1 MKDFIGYEEDDT
13 VYYFTLMREYI
24 KSFSGRNTSLL
35 VDNDSI
41 LNNYNEIWSQIKSI
55 LNIKFHSKPVHDEKY
70 IKAKVKRFNDVVNT
84 NFLGGEKPKECMH
97 YAYIACISIE
107 SVIKIEK
114 NNYPEVYLEE
124 CKYKMKKK
132 RCLYL

>member
-13 VYYFTLMREYI
+13 VYYFTLMSEYI

-41 LNNYNEIWSQIKSI
+41 LNNYNEIWSKIKSI

-84 NFLGGEKPKECMH
+84 NFLVAKNKKN
-97 YAYIACISIE
+97 ACITLI
-107 SVIKIEK
+107 
-114 NNYPEVYLEE
+114 
-124 CKYKMKKK
+124 
-132 RCLYL
+132 